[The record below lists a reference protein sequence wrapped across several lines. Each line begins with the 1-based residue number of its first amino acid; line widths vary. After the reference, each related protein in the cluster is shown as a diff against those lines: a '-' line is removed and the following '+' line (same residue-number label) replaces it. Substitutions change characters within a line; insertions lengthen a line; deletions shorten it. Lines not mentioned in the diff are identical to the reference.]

1 MDEHSCCST
10 ETDSERAG
18 VEDEVKC
25 EHGLCLFCLG
35 LQSDISISC
44 IICQLAVV
52 VGIASGYFLRSIELL
67 GENEAHKL
75 MREYQSR
82 E

>member
-1 MDEHSCCST
+1 MDKHSCCSA

-18 VEDEVKC
+18 IEDEVKC

-52 VGIASGYFLRSIELL
+52 VGIATSYFLGSIELL
-67 GENEAHKL
+67 GENEAHELVWEDKP
-75 MREYQSR
+75 
-82 E
+82 